1 MRAKKHKIDCY
12 QGVNDKLSFIKKY
25 ILKKSSKDLISED
38 GIIYLGNDLNDYSS
52 MKACGFSVAPCDA
65 HPEIIKIADIV
76 IKKKGGDG
84 FIRSFVEDFFKE
96 NNISIYDLI

>member
-1 MRAKKHKIDCY
+1 
-12 QGVNDKLSFIKKY
+12 
-25 ILKKSSKDLISED
+25 
-38 GIIYLGNDLNDYSS
+38 